1 MVAGAPLAV
10 TLALRRAAPDHFSVI
25 HDGEIVGQ
33 PTESFGDG

>member
-1 MVAGAPLAV
+1 M
-10 TLALRRAAPDHFSVI
+10 TIALRRGGSDDYDVM